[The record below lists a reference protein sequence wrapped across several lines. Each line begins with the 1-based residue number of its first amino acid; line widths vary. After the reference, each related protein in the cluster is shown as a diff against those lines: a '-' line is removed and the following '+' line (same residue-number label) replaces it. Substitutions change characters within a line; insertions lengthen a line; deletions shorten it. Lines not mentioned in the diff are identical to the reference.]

1 MIDAINRVFAEFE
14 LVYHNQF
21 TKAFPDF
28 EKLQYAKKIWYNHLQ
43 HLSAEQILAAAH
55 KAIRES
61 EYLPTIRGLL
71 KFCDYEFDLYGLPS
85 TRSAYLEACMAKPPQ
100 DQAQWSHPA
109 VYWAG
114 RETGWFF
121 LANNAEKVSF
131 PFFERNYHIF
141 CQKVRNG
148 ETLEVPTIQ
157 ALPEPEAKPPLSDEE
172 QLAHLA
178 KLRES
183 LNM

>member
-1 MIDAINRVFAEFE
+1 M
-14 LVYHNQF
+14 
-21 TKAFPDF
+21 
-28 EKLQYAKKIWYNHLQ
+28 Q

-85 TRSAYLEACMAKPPQ
+85 TRAAYLEACMAKPPQ
-100 DQAQWSHPA
+100 DQADWSHPA

-121 LANNAEKVSF
+121 LANNAERISF
-131 PFFERNYHIF
+131 PMFERNYHLF

-148 ETLEVPTIQ
+148 EKLEVPTIG
-157 ALPEPEAKPPLSDEE
+157 ALPEPKKQPPLSEEE
-172 QLAHLA
+172 QLAELA

>member
-1 MIDAINRVFAEFE
+1 MFAEFE

-28 EKLQYAKKIWYNHLQ
+28 DKLQFAKKIWYSHLQ

-61 EYLPTIRGLL
+61 EYLPTVRGLL
-71 KFCDYEFDLYGLPS
+71 KFCDYEYDLYGLPS

-100 DQAQWSHPA
+100 DYAQWSHPA
-109 VYWAG
+109 VYLAG

-121 LANNAEKVSF
+121 LANNAERVSF
-131 PFFERNYHIF
+131 PIFERNYHLF

-148 ETLEVPTIQ
+148 ETLQMPEVH
-157 ALPEPEAKPPLSDEE
+157 ALPEPKAVAPLSEEE
-172 QLAHLA
+172 QLAHLE
-178 KLRES
+178 KLRRS